1 MRWAWLRNSC
11 YSTNRSDDS
20 YDGDGDGRRG
30 RAVSIDG
37 LSDLGSGNEDD
48 ALHNR
53 VANEERA
60 AMATVPPNAEQDDRE
75 EHVLLKLRSSSIL
88 IKTILYK

>member
-1 MRWAWLRNSC
+1 M
-11 YSTNRSDDS
+11 
-20 YDGDGDGRRG
+20 
-30 RAVSIDG
+30 SIDG

-75 EHVLLKLRSSSIL
+75 EDAPPSSSSGWFIS
-88 IKTILYK
+88 

>member
-1 MRWAWLRNSC
+1 MSLKREGSG
-11 YSTNRSDDS
+11 TNRSDDS
-20 YDGDGDGRRG
+20 YDGDGDGDGDCRRG

-53 VANEERA
+53 VANEERRN
-60 AMATVPPNAEQDDRE
+60 NANGKY
-75 EHVLLKLRSSSIL
+75 V
-88 IKTILYK
+88 

>member
-1 MRWAWLRNSC
+1 M
-11 YSTNRSDDS
+11 
-20 YDGDGDGRRG
+20 
-30 RAVSIDG
+30 SIDG

-60 AMATVPPNAEQDDRE
+60 AMATVLPNAEQDDRE
-75 EHVLLKLRSSSIL
+75 EDAPPPPPHPDGLFHRRNDANGM
-88 IKTILYK
+88 

>member
-20 YDGDGDGRRG
+20 YDGDGDGNGGRG
-30 RAVSIDG
+30 RTVSIHG
-37 LSDLGSGNEDD
+37 LSGLGSGNEDD

-53 VANEERA
+53 VANEERRN
-60 AMATVPPNAEQDDRE
+60 NANGKY
-75 EHVLLKLRSSSIL
+75 V
-88 IKTILYK
+88 

>member
-1 MRWAWLRNSC
+1 M
-11 YSTNRSDDS
+11 
-20 YDGDGDGRRG
+20 
-30 RAVSIDG
+30 SIDG

-75 EHVLLKLRSSSIL
+75 EDAPLLLIRMVYFIGETMQIVCRYIFYSSCI
-88 IKTILYK
+88 IRFIY